1 MQQGILN
8 SLDQIR
14 CFWHDLLDGDVEA
27 MRKVDEPTVKALELK
42 APGSSTLDAQ
52 TIQRQLGG
60 AQIFSAFSDQD
71 RSQIL
76 ERLRRF
82 KDLIPSLHTF
92 FRNLCYWEACM
103 DSMRHL
109 ITPPRGDTIFTA
121 FEKQFTGVNQQ
132 EGQVRIQVDEA
143 NFIFAP
149 GSTADQVELGYRQ
162 IVAFAMRHFWE
173 IPRTPEGKDVLR
185 KPRAKADKAVLRQ
198 YAELSIRLGFQSPE
212 IEKLMENPPVSVS
225 DVMQPSIKP
234 SLVTSGPGEEVPQRC
249 GLPKLEAF
257 EEDRDSL
264 FLHYLDNEQNE
275 RGEGVTSF
283 FVRRSIYFE
292 FLGRPRSTVALNAVE
307 REREREAIAQLERQ
321 AQTQQQHEEQEQEAQ
336 AQRREAREEQERE
349 EQEAQA
355 QREQEQARRER
366 EEQEQREREEQEQR
380 ERQEQE
386 QEQRKREE
394 QAHRERQEQTQRER
408 EEREQREHHELGQV
422 CIRFKIR
429 ERSGW
434 RDVQSLWVDRSDP
447 SEVARVAKKNIRKG
461 LRIFDTK
468 MKLLGPDDCFEV
480 VTADETNT
488 ILLIPQN
495 ALDINDRLLD
505 SASVLSYEA
514 IVDSVR
520 QTRPRRN

>member
-1 MQQGILN
+1 
-8 SLDQIR
+8 
-14 CFWHDLLDGDVEA
+14 

-82 KDLIPSLHTF
+82 KDLIPSFHTF
-92 FRNLCYWEACM
+92 FRNLCYWEACV

-173 IPRTPEGKDVLR
+173 IPRTPEGNDVLR

-198 YAELSIRLGFQSPE
+198 YAELSIQLGFESPE
-212 IEKLMENPPVSVS
+212 INELMENPPVSVS
-225 DVMQPSIKP
+225 EVMQPSIKP
-234 SLVTSGPGEEVPQRC
+234 LLVTSGPGEEVPQRC
-249 GLPKLEAF
+249 GLPQLEAF

-292 FLGRPRSTVALNAVE
+292 FLGRPKYTVALNPAE

-321 AQTQQQHEEQEQEAQ
+321 AQAQQQHEEQEQEAQ
-336 AQRREAREEQERE
+336 AQRQREEQEREAQAQRREAQEEQNRE

-355 QREQEQARRER
+355 QREQEQAQRER
-366 EEQEQREREEQEQR
+366 EEQAQREREEQEQR
-380 ERQEQE
+380 E
-386 QEQRKREE
+386 
-394 QAHRERQEQTQRER
+394 
-408 EEREQREHHELGQV
+408 HHDLGQV

-447 SEVARVAKKNIRKG
+447 SEVARVAKKSIRKG

>member
-1 MQQGILN
+1 
-8 SLDQIR
+8 
-14 CFWHDLLDGDVEA
+14 

-42 APGSSTLDAQ
+42 APGSSTLDVQ

-82 KDLIPSLHTF
+82 KGLIPSLHTF

-121 FEKQFTGVNQQ
+121 FERQFTGVNQQ

-198 YAELSIRLGFQSPE
+198 YAKLSIQLGFESPE
-212 IEKLMENPPVSVS
+212 IDELMENPYVPVSE
-225 DVMQPSIKP
+225 VMQSSIKP

-283 FVRRSIYFE
+283 FVRRSIFLE
-292 FLGRPRSTVALNAVE
+292 FLGRPRCTVALNPAE
-307 REREREAIAQLERQ
+307 GEREREAIAQLERQ
-321 AQTQQQHEEQEQEAQ
+321 AQAQQQHEEQEQEAQ
-336 AQRREAREEQERE
+336 AQRQREEQERELQAQRREAREEEERE

-355 QREQEQARRER
+355 QREQEQAQREREKQAQREREEQAQRERQEQEQQER
-366 EEQEQREREEQEQR
+366 EEQEQRE
-380 ERQEQE
+380 
-386 QEQRKREE
+386 
-394 QAHRERQEQTQRER
+394 HYD
-408 EEREQREHHELGQV
+408 LGQV

-447 SEVARVAKKNIRKG
+447 SEVARVAKKSIRKG

-480 VTADETNT
+480 VTADKTNT

-495 ALDINDRLLD
+495 ALDIDDRLLD